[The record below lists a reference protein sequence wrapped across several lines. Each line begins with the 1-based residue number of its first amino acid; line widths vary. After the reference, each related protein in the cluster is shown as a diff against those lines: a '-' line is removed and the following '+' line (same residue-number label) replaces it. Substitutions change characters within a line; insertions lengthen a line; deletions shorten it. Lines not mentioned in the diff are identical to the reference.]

1 MGEEFERKL
10 ERNKDIAQE
19 LVETTAHRVGRITNI
34 ITGAVADVAREV
46 GDLVTDGFEMRDA
59 ARRAKADQRESLSGV
74 DDDQDEISEAG
85 VDRQSLPSAS
95 NDHQDDIIDAEI
107 ESDDQR

>member
-1 MGEEFERKL
+1 MSEEFERKL

-59 ARRAKADQRESLSGV
+59 ARRAKADQRASLSGV
-74 DDDQDEISEAG
+74 DDEADDIDAP
-85 VDRQSLPSAS
+85 VDSQALPSAS
-95 NDHQDDIIDAEI
+95 NVDGDIIDAEI
-107 ESDDQR
+107 EPDDQR